1 MCTLKPPEIWKVGEE
16 GKDRQGN
23 GEGGWA
29 GGCGSCL
36 ALPLPG
42 AEEMMSGEEG

>member
-1 MCTLKPPEIWKVGEE
+1 MCALGPPEIWKVGEGGQE
-16 GKDRQGN
+16 VQGS
-23 GEGGWA
+23 GEWRGA

-36 ALPLPG
+36 ALPVSR